1 METTAKK
8 KTGWGTLA
16 LIGLFFL
23 TKFKYVLVALKFAKF
38 STVISMFISLG
49 VYAVIFGW
57 RFAVAII
64 YCLFIHE
71 MGHLIAMKIKKIPA
85 SPAVFIPFVG
95 AVISIKGEIKDAKTE
110 AFIAYG
116 GPLAGLLSIVPAVPL
131 FFWTGDPLFALII
144 YLGAFLNLFNLL
156 PVSPLDGGRIAAALS
171 THIWAFG
178 LLVLLAWN
186 IFMPSPILIL
196 ILIIGAITWFSRLGE
211 GKRMELNLELKEMRT
226 AALATLQ
233 SYEQNKIPGTLK
245 QLEEVTFDM
254 LENKTNRLVEIKK
267 EQQNLSN
274 LPKHTFFQKMK
285 NSRQIKKDVQERL
298 IKKEVLRAETVFY
311 SAFGDAFSNY
321 NNPEDR
327 KIAFLSIV
335 NEPLQRAMKSQKEE
349 IKDLEKENTKLKTY
363 YQSDKATKLK
373 WASLYIGLILV
384 LTTILVQST
393 LLMEEISKALQ

>member
-1 METTAKK
+1 MDTTAKK

-16 LIGLFFL
+16 VIGVFLL
-23 TKFKYVLVALKFAKF
+23 TKFQYILAALKFAKF
-38 STVISMFISLG
+38 STLISMFISLG
-49 VYAVIFGW
+49 VYATIFGW

-116 GPLAGLLSIVPAVPL
+116 GPLAGLLSILPAIPL
-131 FFWTGDPLFALII
+131 FLWTGDPVFALII
-144 YLGAFLNLFNLL
+144 YLGAFLNLLNLL

-211 GKRMELNLELKEMRT
+211 GKRLELNLKVIEMRKN
-226 AALATLQ
+226 ALSTLQ
-233 SYEQNKIPGTLK
+233 SFEQNKVPGTLK

-254 LENKTNRLVEIKK
+254 LETKTNRLVEIKK
-267 EQQNLSN
+267 EQQNLSI
-274 LPKHTFFQKMK
+274 LPKHTFFQKIK
-285 NSRQIKKDVQERL
+285 NSRNIKKDSEERL

-311 SAFGDAFSNY
+311 SGFADAFSHY
-321 NNPEDR
+321 HNPEDR
-327 KIAFLSIV
+327 KTAFLSIV
-335 NEPLQRAMKSQKEE
+335 NEPLQKAIQSQKEE
-349 IKDLEKENTKLKTY
+349 ISVLEKENMKLKTY
-363 YQSDKATKLK
+363 YQTNKATKVK
-373 WASLYIGLILV
+373 WASLYIGLIVV
-384 LTTILVQST
+384 LATILVQST